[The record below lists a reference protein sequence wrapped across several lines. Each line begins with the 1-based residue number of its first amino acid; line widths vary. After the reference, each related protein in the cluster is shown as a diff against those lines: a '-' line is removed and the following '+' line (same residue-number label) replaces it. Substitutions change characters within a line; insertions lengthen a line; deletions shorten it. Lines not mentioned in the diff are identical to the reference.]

1 MSVKLGRRQPL
12 AGKVPIKPVKAEAA
26 FAAVL
31 TARLRKSRPNLASE
45 DLQVKTC
52 KQRWVLFARRLSGT
66 DRCTALAQ
74 DQIEASTHEDW
85 AKLPASVKSIYTKLA
100 AGTGPAQF
108 CCELLN
114 LERTTLLLLCLLSA
128 HTAAVKSAPGASMAA
143 WHSCSRTASAAASL
157 TDCAHAEDSLR
168 YQRQLLAYEKL
179 NPGYTAE
186 MVRSEAHKSAR
197 LAARQQAQEKR
208 EVLAPLAAIAKP
220 KSAWQLFLIGCTAGT
235 GTSFGSLNREQKVS
249 YPLLDR
255 CRAAS
260 AI

>member
-1 MSVKLGRRQPL
+1 M
-12 AGKVPIKPVKAEAA
+12 
-26 FAAVL
+26 
-31 TARLRKSRPNLASE
+31 
-45 DLQVKTC
+45 
-52 KQRWVLFARRLSGT
+52 
-66 DRCTALAQ
+66 
-74 DQIEASTHEDW
+74 
-85 AKLPASVKSIYTKLA
+85 
-100 AGTGPAQF
+100 
-108 CCELLN
+108 
-114 LERTTLLLLCLLSA
+114 
-128 HTAAVKSAPGASMAA
+128 
-143 WHSCSRTASAAASL
+143 
-157 TDCAHAEDSLR
+157 HAEDSLR

-249 YPLLDR
+249 HPLLDR

-260 AI
+260 AIGWAAWPNAALVKPTGCAADAPMGMSDVVLALV